1 MKPTHKA
8 MILHLRGPLEG
19 ISEEVLLV
27 ETKKDWVAKK
37 FGTFRKQDGTPVGAR
52 YKPPYKLVLKTVTPL
67 QIETEVECEHDAV

>member
-52 YKPPYKLVLKTVTPL
+52 
-67 QIETEVECEHDAV
+67 